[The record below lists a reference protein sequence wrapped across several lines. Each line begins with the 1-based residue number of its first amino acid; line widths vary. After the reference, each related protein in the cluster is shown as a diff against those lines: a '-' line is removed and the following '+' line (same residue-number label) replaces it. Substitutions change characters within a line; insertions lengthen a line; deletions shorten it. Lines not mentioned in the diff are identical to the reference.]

1 MNDDAAMESQPQKYL
16 FLLIGIVLA
25 SVLAIIIYIGSNPE
39 KKPIP
44 PLPTPI
50 PTPSAPRVEDQ
61 IIIKFKPEVSGQTIN
76 EALKKYN
83 AIVIKR
89 IDAIHRIVI
98 QVPKGQGDAIRS
110 EMKKD
115 NLIEEAESDYI
126 NQASFIPN
134 DPSLNIQWGLVNTG
148 QTIKSQKGTP
158 DADISA
164 ESAWEVTKGSGIKI
178 AVLDSGIDPNHPDL
192 SSKIIAQKDFIG
204 TGIDDQY
211 GHGTHVAG
219 IAAASTNNSIGISGT
234 CPDCRLII
242 GKVLN
247 DNGSG
252 PDSIIIQGII
262 WASDQGAKVI
272 NMSFTSISN
281 STAKQDA
288 IDYAWNKGAVLVAAA
303 GNNSDT
309 NKNYPAAN
317 NRVIAV
323 AATDNNDQKAS
334 FSNYGTWVDIAAP
347 GKAIYSS
354 VPTHTYNMRLSSP
367 GLLLNYDYLNGAS
380 MASPMVSG
388 VVALIWTSS
397 YGASNTEVVQRLYN
411 TADKISGT
419 GIYWIYGRV
428 NAGLAV
434 SAGVSVT
441 PTATLTPTPAQS
453 LPTPTRITTPSPIS
467 STITPNPTSRLTP
480 TVKPPPSPTSAA
492 PTIYCLGT
500 SCQPTPSLTATPT
513 PSPAI
518 YPTLIIYCL
527 GSCPRPSVI
536 PTVTATPSNQPLPS
550 RSPTSSED
558 PTPTTQVTI
567 SMTPSPTQT
576 PAPKKRRSIFQ
587 IIRDLILKYI
597 QTILQFLLRLLGR
610 GE

>member
-1 MNDDAAMESQPQKYL
+1 MESRNKKYL
-16 FLLIGIVLA
+16 FLFIEIVLV
-25 SVLAIIIYIGSNPE
+25 SILAIIIYVTS
-39 KKPIP
+39 KPGKEPITTP
-44 PLPTPI
+44 PAGRPA
-50 PTPSAPRVEDQ
+50 PSAPRVEDQ
-61 IIIKFKPEVSGQTIN
+61 IIIKFKPEVSESTKTEI
-76 EALKKYN
+76 LKKYN
-83 AIVIKR
+83 AAIIKR

-98 QVPKGQGDAIRS
+98 QVPKGQVDAILN

-115 NLIEEAESDYI
+115 NLIEDAEPDYI

-134 DPSLNIQWGLVNTG
+134 DPSLNIQWGLANTG
-148 QTIKSQKGTP
+148 QTIKTQKGTP
-158 DADISA
+158 DADINA
-164 ESAWEVTKGSGIKI
+164 EAAWNVTKGSGVKI
-178 AVLDSGIDPNHPDL
+178 AILDSGIDPNHPDL
-192 SSKIIAQKDFIG
+192 SSKIASQKDFIG

-219 IAAASTNNSIGISGT
+219 LAAASTNNSIGISGT

-262 WASDQGAKVI
+262 WASDQSAKVI
-272 NMSFTSISN
+272 NMSFTGISN

-288 IDYAWNKGAVLVAAA
+288 IDYAWNKGIVLVAAA

-309 NKNYPAAN
+309 NKTYPAAN

-323 AATDNNDQKAS
+323 AATDNNDQIAS

-354 VPTHTYNMRLSSP
+354 LPTHAYNMRLNSP
-367 GLLLNYDYLNGAS
+367 NLLLNYDYLNGTS

-388 VVALIWTSS
+388 VVALIWTSH
-397 YGASNTEVVQRLYN
+397 YGTSNTEVVQRLYN

-434 SAGVSVT
+434 SNRVSVT
-441 PTATLTPTPAQS
+441 PTTIPTLIPSPTATPTQIPS
-453 LPTPTRITTPSPIS
+453 ITPSP
-467 STITPNPTSRLTP
+467 TSHLTP
-480 TVKPPPSPTSAA
+480 TVKPSPIPTSAA

-500 SCQPTPSLTATPT
+500 SCQPTPTLTPTPT

-536 PTVTATPSNQPLPS
+536 PTATTIPPTQPLPS
-550 RSPTSSED
+550 QSPIPNEYL
-558 PTPTTQVTI
+558 TPPVQVTI
-567 SMTPSPTQT
+567 SMAPSPTST
-576 PAPKKRRSIFQ
+576 PAPKKRRNIFQ
-587 IIRDLILKYI
+587 IIRDLILEFI
-597 QTILQFLLRLLGR
+597 RTIL
-610 GE
+610 